1 MHSEQA
7 APDLLQKSLDASGVG
22 WWQLDFG
29 QREMTC
35 SRLAADLFGDRD
47 AAQFERGF
55 LAQMK
60 CEQEYSGDGGFYT
73 KRLDNIRRH
82 QQVNADFY
90 CVLPCLSFSLQA
102 DGFIL
107 RQRIT

>member
-35 SRLAADLFGDRD
+35 SRLRVASVMSSSRMTSSSSSPG
-47 AAQFERGF
+47 
-55 LAQMK
+55 
-60 CEQEYSGDGGFYT
+60 
-73 KRLDNIRRH
+73 
-82 QQVNADFY
+82 
-90 CVLPCLSFSLQA
+90 VL
-102 DGFIL
+102 
-107 RQRIT
+107 

>member
-35 SRLAADLFGDRD
+35 SRLAADLFGADRTRIS
-47 AAQFERGF
+47 FE
-55 LAQMK
+55 
-60 CEQEYSGDGGFYT
+60 
-73 KRLDNIRRH
+73 
-82 QQVNADFY
+82 
-90 CVLPCLSFSLQA
+90 
-102 DGFIL
+102 
-107 RQRIT
+107 

>member
-35 SRLAADLFGDRD
+35 SRLAADLFEIGR
-47 AAQFERGF
+47 A
-55 LAQMK
+55 
-60 CEQEYSGDGGFYT
+60 
-73 KRLDNIRRH
+73 H
-82 QQVNADFY
+82 V
-90 CVLPCLSFSLQA
+90 
-102 DGFIL
+102 
-107 RQRIT
+107 

>member
-35 SRLAADLFGDRD
+35 SRLAADLFGADRTRISFEEVYLLPGEEHRAP
-47 AAQFERGF
+47 AAPPSR
-55 LAQMK
+55 
-60 CEQEYSGDGGFYT
+60 SPTRST
-73 KRLDNIRRH
+73 KRSSRPTATDACKSEPWLPPTIR
-82 QQVNADFY
+82 
-90 CVLPCLSFSLQA
+90 
-102 DGFIL
+102 
-107 RQRIT
+107 